1 MTAAAAFQ
9 PTRWSLISA
18 VRSGSAPRVQA
29 ALETLC
35 ATYWY
40 PLYAYIRRRGHG
52 AEEAADLTQAFFV
65 RVLEKDFFARA
76 DQQRGRLRTF
86 LLTAVQHFLR
96 DDWQKQQ
103 RQKRGGGIVPLS
115 IDEAVAEGLY
125 AHEPADGR
133 DAETIYHRRWA
144 LTLLDR
150 SMNALRED
158 YAAQGKGE
166 VFEALKSFLTVED
179 EEQSAAVVG
188 QKLGL
193 EAGAVR
199 VAIFRLRRRYREKLL
214 EEVAASIDAQT
225 EAEVDEEIAALF
237 RALS

>member
-1 MTAAAAFQ
+1 
-9 PTRWSLISA
+9 
-18 VRSGSAPRVQA
+18 V
-29 ALETLC
+29 
-35 ATYWY
+35 
-40 PLYAYIRRRGHG
+40 
-52 AEEAADLTQAFFV
+52 
-65 RVLEKDFFARA
+65 
-76 DQQRGRLRTF
+76 
-86 LLTAVQHFLR
+86 
-96 DDWQKQQ
+96 